1 MVLPVFITIVV
12 FSIFV
17 AIVNAM
23 NNKKENGDYG
33 WDEFANAMIVGAIAS
48 VTNLTFYFCF
58 KYLST
63 L

>member
-1 MVLPVFITIVV
+1 MVMPVFITIVV

-17 AIVNAM
+17 AIINSL
-23 NNKKENGDYG
+23 NNKRENGDYG

-48 VTNLTFYFCF
+48 ITNLTFYFCF

-63 L
+63 F

>member
-1 MVLPVFITIVV
+1 
-12 FSIFV
+12 
-17 AIVNAM
+17 M